1 MDIIKLIRSNIRY
14 KKGSFKG
21 IMILMMIIAL
31 SVSTIVSLKRNFP
44 NSIESS
50 YDRKYDANIT
60 LNIQSEF
67 LTDEMVKELADNPLV
82 GEVSVVDAL
91 WPTKCTYSNGK
102 KVTFSIRLVA
112 QNETVDSVWNED
124 MTGLDTEV
132 PELSRGEI
140 YLPRTLKD
148 YDDLKIGDKM
158 TAYFEGESYEFT
170 IKGFV
175 EEPVCGSSFMSLKV
189 PFICQEDF
197 DEIVE
202 NRRKAVAENP
212 ELSADLNEIVYI
224 TKADSCDLTD
234 NRFAQEINKTS
245 DIASYAS
252 RILTRTDSL
261 YYQGLIPDII
271 LNIFLSFVI
280 ILAVIVFVVMSNSI
294 SSSIEMN
301 YTDLG
306 ILKAQGFDCH
316 RLKLVFL
323 GQYMLAEIIGT
334 VVGILLSV
342 PVVIYLPRV
351 FEPIVGIKIVG
362 GVAIGRSLLILLGIL
377 MVSAL
382 YIMLISEK
390 IGTISPIRA
399 VSGGRCE
406 VFFDSRMTL
415 PIKGRALSPSLAFR
429 QFTSGGKRYVAS
441 ILIASLLV
449 FFLMTMTGMTDA
461 VSSENALRA
470 MGATSE
476 NITVYLDTEG
486 YSLENTEYVK
496 KQFESIENI
505 IKEYTDIEERY
516 GSEGTNMVLN
526 GEKLSC
532 RMAED
537 EEVFT
542 VTKGRAPLYENEIV
556 VSQIYAE
563 DMGYNIGDVLEVSYR
578 GRKKNCVISG
588 YITDATRALDA
599 GRFFGMNSD
608 NASFFIDDFTVQ
620 GVGYKLSDPEKA
632 EEIKDK
638 IESELSGDIFVSVY
652 SEDGSAPGMITTIAN
667 SIKAVIYVIS
677 VIFALVVVSMICSK
691 TFVREKIDIGI
702 YKALGFT
709 SRNLRLQFAVRFL
722 IVAFFGII
730 IGTTLSLA
738 LSEKILSFM
747 LRSMGIVNFVIEYR
761 FITVFLPIAA
771 VALCYFLFAYI
782 AAGKTKKVEVRSLI
796 TE

>member
-31 SVSTIVSLKRNFP
+31 SISVIVSLKRNFP

-60 LNIQSEF
+60 LNIRSEF
-67 LTDEMVKELADNPLV
+67 LTDEMVKELAGNPLV

-102 KVTFSIRLVA
+102 KTTFGIRIVA

-124 MTGLDTEV
+124 MTGLNTDV

-140 YLPRTLKD
+140 YLPRALKD
-148 YDDLKIGDKM
+148 YDNLKVGDKM
-158 TAYFEGESYEFT
+158 TAYFEGASYEFT

-175 EEPVCGSSFMSLKV
+175 EEPVCGSSFMPLKV

-197 DEIVE
+197 DEIAE

-234 NRFAQEINKTS
+234 SRFAQELNKTS

-252 RILTRTDSL
+252 GILTRTDSL
-261 YYQGLIPDII
+261 YYQGIMPDII
-271 LNIFLSFVI
+271 LNIFMSFVI

-306 ILKAQGFDCH
+306 ILKAQGFDSH

-334 VVGILLSV
+334 VVGIILSV
-342 PVVIYLPRV
+342 PIVIYLPRV

-362 GVAIGRSLLILLGIL
+362 GIDIGRSLLILLGIL

-415 PIKGRALSPSLAFR
+415 PIKGRVLSPSLAFR

-449 FFLMTMTGMTDA
+449 FFLMTMTGMTDV

-470 MGATSE
+470 MGAISE
-476 NITVYLDTEG
+476 DITVYLDTEG
-486 YSLENTEYVK
+486 YSPENTEYVK
-496 KQFESIENI
+496 NQFESIENI
-505 IKEYTDIEERY
+505 IRQYTDIEERY
-516 GSEGTNMVLN
+516 GFEGTYMVLN

-588 YITDATRALDA
+588 YITDATTASDA

-608 NASFFIDDFTVQ
+608 TASFFIDDFTVQ
-620 GVGYKLSDPEKA
+620 YVGYKLSDPDRA

-638 IESELSGDIFVSVY
+638 IESELTGDVTISVY
-652 SEDGSAPGMITTIAN
+652 SGDGSTENMITMIAY

-730 IGTTLSLA
+730 IGTTLSLT
-738 LSEKILSFM
+738 LSEKLLSYM
-747 LRSMGIVNFVIEYR
+747 LRSMGIVNFVIDYR

-771 VALCYFLFAYI
+771 VAFCYFLFAYM

>member
-31 SVSTIVSLKRNFP
+31 SVSVIVSLKRNFP
-44 NSIESS
+44 NSIEST

-60 LNIQSEF
+60 LNIRSEF
-67 LTDEMVKELADNPLV
+67 LTDEMVEELKDNPLV
-82 GEVSVVDAL
+82 GDVSVIDAL
-91 WPTKCTYSNGK
+91 CPYRCTYSNGK
-102 KVTFSIRLVA
+102 NESFDTRFIA
-112 QNETVDSVWNED
+112 QNDTIDSIWNED
-124 MTGLDTEV
+124 MTDIVTEV
-132 PELSRGEI
+132 PKLSKGEVYLSRV
-140 YLPRTLKD
+140 LKD
-148 YDDLKIGDKM
+148 YDNLKIGDKM
-158 TAYFEGESYEFT
+158 TVYFEGASYEFT

-175 EEPVCGSSFMSLKV
+175 EEPACGSSFISLKV
-189 PFICQEDF
+189 SFISQEDF
-197 DEIVE
+197 DEIAD
-202 NRRKAVAENP
+202 NRKKALADDP
-212 ELSADLNEIVYI
+212 EISLDLYKIVYI
-224 TKADSCDLTD
+224 TKADDCDLTD
-234 NRFAQEINKTS
+234 NKFAQEINKTS
-245 DIASYAS
+245 DIESYAQGV
-252 RILTRTDSL
+252 LTRSESL
-261 YYQGLIPDII
+261 YYHGLMPDII

-280 ILAVIVFVVMSNSI
+280 ILVVIVFVVMSNSI

-306 ILKAQGFDCH
+306 ILKAQGFDSS

-323 GQYMLAEIIGT
+323 GQYMLAEIIGI
-334 VVGILLSV
+334 VLGFILSV
-342 PVVIYLPRV
+342 PVVIYLPRA
-351 FEPIVGIKIVG
+351 FESIVGIKIVG
-362 GVAIGRSLLILLGIL
+362 GVAVGASLLILLGVLII
-377 MVSAL
+377 SAL
-382 YIMLISEK
+382 YIMLISK
-390 IGTISPIRA
+390 KVGTISPIRA
-399 VSGGRCE
+399 ISGGKCE
-406 VFFDSRMTL
+406 VFFDSRLTL
-415 PIKGRALSPSLAFR
+415 PIKGRALSSSLAFR

-461 VSSENALRA
+461 VSSENAQRA

-476 NITVYLDTEG
+476 NITISVDTEER
-486 YSLENTEYVK
+486 SPENTEYVRN
-496 KQFESIENI
+496 QFESIEDI
-505 IKEYTDIEERY
+505 IREYSDIEERY
-516 GSEGTNMVLN
+516 GFEGTYMVLN
-526 GEKLSC
+526 GEKLYC
-532 RMAED
+532 RMADD

-588 YITDATRALDA
+588 FITDITDA
-599 GRFFGMNSD
+599 GRFFGMNSE
-608 NASFFIDDFTVQ
+608 AAAYFIDDFIVQ
-620 GVGYKLSDPEKA
+620 YVGYKLSDPDRA

-638 IESELSGDIFVSVY
+638 IESELSGDIFISVY
-652 SEDGSAPGMITTIAN
+652 SEDGSAPRLITMIAY

-730 IGTTLSLA
+730 IGTTLSLT
-738 LSEKILSFM
+738 LSEKLLSYM
-747 LRSMGIVNFVIEYR
+747 LRSMGIVNFVIDYR

-771 VALCYFLFAYI
+771 VALCYFLFAYM
-782 AAGKTKKVEVRSLI
+782 AAGKTKRVEVRSLI

>member
-31 SVSTIVSLKRNFP
+31 SVSVIVSLKRNFP
-44 NSIESS
+44 NSIEST

-60 LNIQSEF
+60 LNIRSEF
-67 LTDEMVKELADNPLV
+67 LTDEMVEELKDNPLV
-82 GEVSVVDAL
+82 GDVSVIDAL
-91 WPTKCTYSNGK
+91 CPYRCTYSNGK
-102 KVTFSIRLVA
+102 NESFDTRFIA
-112 QNETVDSVWNED
+112 QNDTIDSIWNED
-124 MTGLDTEV
+124 MTDIVTEV
-132 PELSRGEI
+132 PKLSKGEVYLSRV
-140 YLPRTLKD
+140 LKD
-148 YDDLKIGDKM
+148 YDNLKIGDKM
-158 TAYFEGESYEFT
+158 TVYFEGASYEFT

-175 EEPVCGSSFMSLKV
+175 EEPACGSSFISLKV
-189 PFICQEDF
+189 SFISQEDF
-197 DEIVE
+197 DEIAD
-202 NRRKAVAENP
+202 NRKKALADDP
-212 ELSADLNEIVYI
+212 EISLDLYKIVYI
-224 TKADSCDLTD
+224 TKADDCDLTD
-234 NRFAQEINKTS
+234 NKFAQEINKTS
-245 DIASYAS
+245 DIESYAQGV
-252 RILTRTDSL
+252 LTRSESL
-261 YYQGLIPDII
+261 YYHGLMPDII

-280 ILAVIVFVVMSNSI
+280 ILVVIVFVVMSNSI

-306 ILKAQGFDCH
+306 ILKAQGFDSS

-323 GQYMLAEIIGT
+323 GQYMLAEIIGI
-334 VVGILLSV
+334 VLGFILSV
-342 PVVIYLPRV
+342 PVVIYLPRA
-351 FEPIVGIKIVG
+351 FESIVGIKIVG
-362 GVAIGRSLLILLGIL
+362 GVAVGASLLILLGVLII
-377 MVSAL
+377 SAL
-382 YIMLISEK
+382 YIMLISK
-390 IGTISPIRA
+390 KVGTISPIRA
-399 VSGGRCE
+399 ISGGKCE
-406 VFFDSRMTL
+406 VFFDSRLTL

-461 VSSENALRA
+461 VSSENAQRA

-476 NITVYLDTEG
+476 NITISVDTEER
-486 YSLENTEYVK
+486 SPENTEYVRN
-496 KQFESIENI
+496 QFESIEDI
-505 IKEYTDIEERY
+505 IREYSDIEERY
-516 GSEGTNMVLN
+516 GFEGTYMVLN
-526 GEKLSC
+526 GEKLYC
-532 RMAED
+532 RMADD

-563 DMGYNIGDVLEVSYR
+563 DMGYNIGNVLEVSYR

-588 YITDATRALDA
+588 FITDITDA
-599 GRFFGMNSD
+599 GRFFGMNSE
-608 NASFFIDDFTVQ
+608 AAAYFIDDFIVQ
-620 GVGYKLSDPEKA
+620 YVGYKLSDPDRA

-638 IESELSGDIFVSVY
+638 IESELSGDIFISVY
-652 SEDGSAPGMITTIAN
+652 SEDGSAPRLITTIAY
-667 SIKAVIYVIS
+667 SIKAVIYIIS
-677 VIFALVVVSMICSK
+677 VIFALVVVSMICTK

-730 IGTTLSLA
+730 IGTTLSLI
-738 LSEKILSFM
+738 LSEKLLSYM
-747 LRSMGIVNFVIEYR
+747 LRSMGIVNFVIDYR

-771 VALCYFLFAYI
+771 VALCYFLFAYM
-782 AAGKTKKVEVRSLI
+782 AAGKTKRVEVRSLI